1 MNRHGLRGDQFARIE
16 KLLPGRPGHVGRD
29 SEFGNRLFVE
39 AVIWKFR
46 TGVPWRDMP
55 ARFGAWKNIHTRFS
69 RWAVKGIWESLFKA
83 VADDPDTEYAMIDA
97 TIVRAHP
104 HSAGARKK
112 PIVNQAIG
120 RSRGGLT
127 TKIHMV
133 VDALGNPLAFSLTG
147 GQVHDI
153 TQAETLTA
161 KIQAEALLADKG
173 YDSDKYV
180 ASLEVR
186 AIKPV
191 IPPKANRKVKRDC
204 DFALYAERN
213 LVERFFQFIKQFRG
227 IATRYEKT
235 ARNFLAALQLV
246 CALAWLK

>member
-1 MNRHGLRGDQFARIE
+1 M
-16 KLLPGRPGHVGRD
+16 
-29 SEFGNRLFVE
+29 
-39 AVIWKFR
+39 
-46 TGVPWRDMP
+46 
-55 ARFGAWKNIHTRFS
+55 
-69 RWAVKGIWESLFKA
+69 
-83 VADDPDTEYAMIDA
+83 
-97 TIVRAHP
+97 RAH
-104 HSAGARKK
+104 SKGGLD
-112 PIVNQAIG
+112 QAIG
-120 RSRGGLT
+120 RSRGGPT
-127 TKIHMV
+127 TKIHV
-133 VDALGNPLAFSLTG
+133 IVDALGNPLALSLTG

-161 KIQAEALLADKG
+161 EIQAEALLADKG

-235 ARNFLAALQLV
+235 ARNFLAGLQLV